1 MKSIFKTSAL
11 TLAFSAALICSS
23 SVFAAGTEEDVEPK
37 GDWQT
42 FVQMDLDN
50 GYYESALERLEAVQ
64 GDNEASS
71 ADWNNFMGYT
81 FRKQEEPNLELAE
94 MHYKKALELNAEH
107 KGAMEYYGELKLIQ
121 KDLAGAKEL
130 LTSLQNACPE
140 GCDELDELV
149 ASIAEYKE

>member
-1 MKSIFKTSAL
+1 MKNRFKKTAFTLAL
-11 TLAFSAALICSS
+11 TAALSYGVS
-23 SVFAAGTEEDVEPK
+23 AFAEGSVEDEVPT

-50 GYYESALERLEAVQ
+50 GYYESALERLEAVKD
-64 GDNEASS
+64 DNEATS

-81 FRKQEEPNLELAE
+81 FRKQEEPDLAAAE
-94 MHYKKALELNAEH
+94 THYKKALELKADH

-121 KDLAGAKEL
+121 KDLAGANEL
-130 LTSLQNACPE
+130 LSSLKKACPE
-140 GCDELDELV
+140 GCDELEELT